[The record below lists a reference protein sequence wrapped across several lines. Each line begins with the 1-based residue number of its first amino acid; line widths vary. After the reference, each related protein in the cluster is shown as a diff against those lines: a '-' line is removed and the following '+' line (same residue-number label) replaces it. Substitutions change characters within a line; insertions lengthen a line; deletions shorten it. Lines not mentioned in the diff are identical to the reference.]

1 MKTRNKGF
9 TLIELL
15 AVIVILAIIALI
27 ATPMILGVIE
37 TAKKGGAESS
47 AFGYIDAIEKQIALD
62 MLTGDTN
69 IIEGT
74 NDVADIN
81 SKVSMKGDKPDGT
94 VDGWVYVEKRQV
106 TDYSFKIGDYFVNY
120 DATNK
125 KASADKNG
133 ELRTKPSGGS
143 TQQVSYYAFGDPT
156 TSDTTDYLTLGK
168 NVFVKLEGEQKSVCI
183 VRNGNLSCFKNNN
196 WDEEKNHVQQV
207 FSDISCDVSSS
218 IVGCYASDFGCGV
231 GSYGIVGCGDYGTD
245 EGCSVE
251 SDGSVDCGQ

>member
-1 MKTRNKGF
+1 
-9 TLIELL
+9 
-15 AVIVILAIIALI
+15 
-27 ATPMILGVIE
+27 MILGLIE
-37 TAKKGGAESS
+37 TAKKGAAESS

-81 SKVSMKGDKPDGT
+81 SKVSMKGDKPDST

-143 TQQVSYYAFGDPT
+143 TQQVSYYAFGNPT

-218 IVGCYASDFGCGV
+218 LVGCDASDFDCSVDSSGDVFCDDF
-231 GSYGIVGCGDYGTD
+231 GSYEYCDVR
-245 EGCSVE
+245 
-251 SDGSVDCGQ
+251 SDGSVNCW

>member
-62 MLTGDTN
+62 ILTGDTN

-94 VDGWVYVEKRQV
+94 VDGWVYVEKGQV

-168 NVFVKLEGEQKSVCI
+168 NVFVKLEGEQKSACI

-196 WDEEKNHVQQV
+196 WDEEQNHVQQV
-207 FSDISCDVSSS
+207 FSDISCDVFSSH
-218 IVGCYASDFGCGV
+218 VDCNASDFSCYVTSDGDVYCRDG
-231 GSYGIVGCGDYGTD
+231 GSNESCRVN
-245 EGCSVE
+245 
-251 SDGSVDCGQ
+251 SDGSVYCG